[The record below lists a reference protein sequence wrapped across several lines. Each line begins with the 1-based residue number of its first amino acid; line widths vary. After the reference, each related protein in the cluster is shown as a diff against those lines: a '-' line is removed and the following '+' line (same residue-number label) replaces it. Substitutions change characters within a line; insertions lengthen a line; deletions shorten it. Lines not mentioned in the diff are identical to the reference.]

1 MNYYVSSKPNEPFV
15 SFFSTQVGT
24 VKTVM
29 IHTFE
34 EKILA
39 KQISKLL
46 TRGVSEANIAF
57 SSEIT
62 KLILTTPGL
71 YDRLSNILENEYS
84 IAIDTESE
92 GSHLHIYA
100 VSI

>member
-1 MNYYVSSKPNEPFV
+1 MNFYLSSKPNDPFV
-15 SFFSTQVGT
+15 SYFSTQVGA

-29 IHTFE
+29 LHNLE

-46 TRGVSEANIAF
+46 RTGSEANIAF
-57 SSEIT
+57 SSELT
-62 KLILTTPGL
+62 KHILNTPGL
-71 YDRLSNILENEYS
+71 YDRLASILESEYS